1 MTAGSVLTYVA
12 WLRGINVGGNSIIPM
27 APLVRVFED
36 LGLADVRSYINSG
49 NIIFDAP
56 AGSRTKLGARIEA
69 GIERRFAL
77 RPMVVLS
84 TTAEMRALVAELEGL
99 PATDRPTRVDVIFL
113 APGIDDA
120 GIVDRLPANP
130 GVDDVTY
137 IPGALIWRAPLAE
150 LGRSRMTRLVG
161 TPTYKQMTVRGA
173 NTVVKV
179 GSIMRLREETTPRAE
194 GGSPLRRSR

>member
-1 MTAGSVLTYVA
+1 MTSRSVQTYVA

-27 APLVRVFED
+27 GPLVRVFED

-56 AGSRTKLGARIEA
+56 AGSRTKLSAMIEA

-84 TTAEMRALVAELEGL
+84 TTAEIRALVAELEGL
-99 PATDRPTRVDVIFL
+99 PATARPTRVDVIFL

-120 GIVDRLPANP
+120 GIVDPLPANP